1 MNQQRTTRGSEPS
14 RTSTAGASS
23 QAPAEASRQRA
34 LRGASYEDGAA
45 MLSPRDGASA
55 PRPPTDGAQR
65 RPGSAQRNPTA
76 EKKTGPAAPGRSP
89 ASDLPA
95 VDLRAARVSF
105 NLPARRQLA
114 GSALY
119 DAATRSETSITVA
132 VSPEGLEVSASP
144 LVPFDVTWPGQNM
157 SFGSAGIDFA
167 SGEVSAHFYRDG
179 GLGSGFIDVTQ
190 RGAAE
195 VKRMIRQA
203 IAGTPMA
210 RPGYNPFQDSN
221 LQATLQRIKANFD
234 ALPSQGAPNVEARE
248 ISSPR
253 VGATL
258 AMRTPFFREAGA
270 AGLRIG
276 AGGQFDV
283 DIQGSGELSRLLQ
296 AGNPQSAAMAANIQH
311 VDLQSEAIEL
321 LRGGEPVARLQQL
334 RIHRGGQV
342 TIQRFEMLGGLGAG
356 AGIESLFRLLVGVA
370 ALSSQG
376 ASPELA
382 ANLTVASG
390 GAEPEFTRGLS
401 RAMIEQGLTD
411 AVRTLLRDNRS
422 AVPGLDL
429 SLVFGVR

>member
-1 MNQQRTTRGSEPS
+1 
-14 RTSTAGASS
+14 
-23 QAPAEASRQRA
+23 
-34 LRGASYEDGAA
+34 

-65 RPGSAQRNPTA
+65 RPGSAQRSPTA
-76 EKKTGPAAPGRSP
+76 EKKTGGQVGAPGPATGHSP
-89 ASDLPA
+89 ANDLPA

-119 DAATRSETSITVA
+119 DAATRSETTITVG
-132 VSPEGLEVSASP
+132 VSPEGLDVSASP
-144 LVPFDVTWPGQNM
+144 LIPFDVTWPGQNM
-157 SFGSAGIDFA
+157 RFGSAGIDFA
-167 SGEVSAHFYRDG
+167 SGAVSAQFYLDG

-190 RGAAE
+190 RGADE

-210 RPGYNPFQDSN
+210 RPGYNPFQDPN

-234 ALPSQGAPNVEARE
+234 ALPSRGAPDVEARE
-248 ISSPR
+248 VSSPR

-258 AMRTPFFREAGA
+258 AMRSPFFRDAGA

-283 DIQGSGELSRLLQ
+283 DIQGAGDLSRLLQ
-296 AGNPQSAAMAANIQH
+296 AGNPQAAAMAANIQH
-311 VDLQSEAIEL
+311 VDLKSEAIEL
-321 LRGGEPVARLQQL
+321 LRRGEPVARLQEL

-370 ALSSQG
+370 ALTSQG

-411 AVRTLLRDNRS
+411 AVRALLRDNRS